1 MNLLRTITF
10 FGSLLFLLNLTSNA
24 QQRPMFTQYMFN
36 GLVLNPAY
44 AGSHESISATA
55 LSRIQWVGIDGA
67 PVTHTF
73 SIHSPIPDRNIA
85 IGAVFS
91 NDQIGVTNRN
101 TLNLSYAYRI
111 EMRNTILSMGL
122 QGGLTSSKVNYDEI
136 GANDPNLQY
145 NGSALLPNFGLG
157 LYLYGKRYYAGISVP
172 TALKNSWAGEG
183 DANNSDGFSSV
194 EVPHFFGTFGFLVDL
209 SPLVKLK
216 PSILVK
222 SVDGAPIEFDF
233 NANLILDDKL
243 WIGVSYRSFDALSLL
258 LDIQLSAQFKL
269 GYAYDYTLSELSQA
283 TTGSHEI
290 MLNYRFVFSKSKIVT
305 PRYF

>member
-1 MNLLRTITF
+1 MNFLRTITIFALF
-10 FGSLLFLLNLTSNA
+10 FFFLNLTTRA

-73 SIHSPIPDRNIA
+73 SIHSPIPDKNIA
-85 IGAVFS
+85 LGAVFS
-91 NDQIGVTNRN
+91 CDRIGVTTQS

-111 EMRNTILSMGL
+111 QMRNAMLSMGL

-145 NGSALLPNFGLG
+145 SGSALLPNFGLG

-183 DANNSDGFSSV
+183 DANNADGFSSV

-216 PSILVK
+216 PSVLVK
-222 SVDGAPIEFDF
+222 SVGGAPVEFDF

-258 LDIQLSAQFKL
+258 LDIQLSPQLKL
-269 GYAYDYTLSELSQA
+269 GYAYDYTLSELSQV

>member
-1 MNLLRTITF
+1 M
-10 FGSLLFLLNLTSNA
+10 
-24 QQRPMFTQYMFN
+24 
-36 GLVLNPAY
+36 
-44 AGSHESISATA
+44 
-55 LSRIQWVGIDGA
+55 
-67 PVTHTF
+67 
-73 SIHSPIPDRNIA
+73 
-85 IGAVFS
+85 
-91 NDQIGVTNRN
+91 
-101 TLNLSYAYRI
+101 
-111 EMRNTILSMGL
+111 
-122 QGGLTSSKVNYDEI
+122 
-136 GANDPNLQY
+136 
-145 NGSALLPNFGLG
+145 
-157 LYLYGKRYYAGISVP
+157 
-172 TALKNSWAGEG
+172 
-183 DANNSDGFSSV
+183 

-290 MLNYRFVFSKSKIVT
+290 LLNYRFVFSKSKIVT